1 MPIFAAVDIGSNSVR
16 LSIAKL
22 SRGRLQVLHQ
32 DREVT
37 RLGKGVFDGGS
48 LDPQAIA
55 HTIKVLKRFH
65 RAVQD
70 FSADQIR
77 VVATSALRDARNSRA
92 FIEWVRSAT
101 GWKLEVISGLE
112 EGRLIH
118 LGVISKSR
126 IS

>member
-1 MPIFAAVDIGSNSVR
+1 MPIFAAIDIGSNSVR
-16 LSIAKL
+16 LSIARL

-37 RLGKGVFDGGS
+37 RLGKGVFTNGT

-70 FSADQIR
+70 YSADQ
-77 VVATSALRDARNSRA
+77 TSVDRKSTRLNSSH
-92 FIEWVRSAT
+92 VS
-101 GWKLEVISGLE
+101 ISYAVFCLKK
-112 EGRLIH
+112 H
-118 LGVISKSR
+118 ST
-126 IS
+126 